1 MEKLNK
7 KLAQESESPFHAY
20 LLLGN
25 TSNHLL
31 KQAKVFASK
40 ILFGIEEEVDH
51 PDIKLVS
58 SENLNTLGVEDI
70 RNIIE
75 NDGLVPVEGEYKIV
89 IFPPVKSLTEEA
101 SNALLKT
108 LEDPSD
114 SSIFILTSSGKFW
127 SHARDDSILGIL
139 STIKSRCRKV
149 FIDTDFETE
158 FNFSE
163 KDFINFMESN
173 KREDEDFSNI
183 PQDLVNVLKS
193 LKNVG
198 NDSTE
203 NIFKFQELIKIID
216 KYKKE
221 KEDSY
226 QVNHTRFIIASFEY
240 LTRNILLTKEFGK
253 KEFRYCE
260 LLQDSMDDLD
270 KGIRPNTVLN
280 NFAIVSSKLWAL

>member
-1 MEKLNK
+1 M
-7 KLAQESESPFHAY
+7 
-20 LLLGN
+20 
-25 TSNHLL
+25 
-31 KQAKVFASK
+31 
-40 ILFGIEEEVDH
+40 
-51 PDIKLVS
+51 
-58 SENLNTLGVEDI
+58 
-70 RNIIE
+70 
-75 NDGLVPVEGEYKIV
+75 
-89 IFPPVKSLTEEA
+89 KSLTEEA

-108 LEDPSD
+108 LEEPSD

-127 SHARDDSILGIL
+127 SHARDDSILGVL
-139 STIKSRCRKV
+139 STIKSRCRRI
-149 FIDTDFETE
+149 FIDTDIETE

-193 LKNVG
+193 LKDVG

-203 NIFKFQELIKIID
+203 NIFKFQEFIKIID

-226 QVNHTRFIIASFEY
+226 KVNHTRLIIASFEY

-260 LLQDSMDDLD
+260 LLQGSMDDLD

-280 NFAIVSSKLWAL
+280 NFAIVSSKL

>member
-7 KLAQESESPFHAY
+7 KLALEFESPFHAY

-25 TSNHLL
+25 TSSHLL
-31 KQAKVFASK
+31 KQAKIFASK
-40 ILFGIEEEVDH
+40 ILFGIEEEIEH
-51 PDIKLVS
+51 PDIKVVS

-75 NDGLVPVEGEYKIV
+75 NDGLVPIEGEYKVV

-108 LEDPSD
+108 LEEPSD

-127 SHARDDSILGIL
+127 SHARDDSILGVL
-139 STIKSRCRKV
+139 STIKSRCRRI
-149 FIDTDFETE
+149 FIDTDIETE

-193 LKNVG
+193 LKDVG

-203 NIFKFQELIKIID
+203 NIFKFQEFIKIID

-226 QVNHTRFIIASFEY
+226 KVNHTRLIIASFEY

-260 LLQDSMDDLD
+260 LLQGSMDDLD

-280 NFAIVSSKLWAL
+280 NFAIVSSKL

>member
-7 KLAQESESPFHAY
+7 KLERELEAPFHAY

-25 TSNHLL
+25 TSSHLL
-31 KQAKVFASK
+31 KQAKIFGSK
-40 ILFGIEEEVDH
+40 ILFGMDEKTEH
-51 PDIKLVS
+51 PDIKVVS

-108 LEDPSD
+108 LEEPSE

-127 SHARDDSILGIL
+127 SHARDDSLLGVL
-139 STIKSRCRKV
+139 STIKSRCRTI
-149 FIDTDFETE
+149 FIDTAVEAE

-163 KDFINFMESN
+163 KDFINFIESN

-183 PQDLVNVLKS
+183 PKDLLNLLKS
-193 LKNVG
+193 LKDVG
-198 NDSTE
+198 NDSTD
-203 NIFKFQELIKIID
+203 NIFKFQEFIKIID
-216 KYKKE
+216 EYKKE
-221 KEDSY
+221 KEDIF
-226 QVNHTRFIIASFEY
+226 QVNIARFIIASFEY
-240 LTRNILLTKEFGK
+240 LTRNLLLTKEFGK
-253 KEFRYCE
+253 KEFRYCQ
-260 LLQDSMDDLD
+260 LLQDSMEDLD
-270 KGIRPNTVLN
+270 RGMRPNTVLN
-280 NFAIVSSKLWAL
+280 NFAIVSSKL

>member
-1 MEKLNK
+1 M
-7 KLAQESESPFHAY
+7 
-20 LLLGN
+20 
-25 TSNHLL
+25 
-31 KQAKVFASK
+31 
-40 ILFGIEEEVDH
+40 
-51 PDIKLVS
+51 
-58 SENLNTLGVEDI
+58 
-70 RNIIE
+70 
-75 NDGLVPVEGEYKIV
+75 VPIEGEYKVV

-108 LEDPSD
+108 LEEPSD

-127 SHARDDSILGIL
+127 SHARDDSILGVL
-139 STIKSRCRKV
+139 STIKSRCRRI
-149 FIDTDFETE
+149 FIDTDIETE

-193 LKNVG
+193 LKDVG

-280 NFAIVSSKLWAL
+280 NFAIVSSKL

>member
-7 KLAQESESPFHAY
+7 KLAQEFESPFHAY

-25 TSNHLL
+25 ASSHLL
-31 KQAKVFASK
+31 KQAKIFASK
-40 ILFGIEEEVDH
+40 ILFGIEEEIEH
-51 PDIKLVS
+51 PDIKVVS

-75 NDGLVPVEGEYKIV
+75 NDGLVPIEGEYKVV

-108 LEDPSD
+108 LEEPSD

-127 SHARDDSILGIL
+127 SHARDDSILGVL
-139 STIKSRCRKV
+139 STIKSRCRRI
-149 FIDTDFETE
+149 FIDTDIETE

-183 PQDLVNVLKS
+183 PQDLS
-193 LKNVG
+193 L
-198 NDSTE
+198 
-203 NIFKFQELIKIID
+203 IHI
-216 KYKKE
+216 
-221 KEDSY
+221 
-226 QVNHTRFIIASFEY
+226 
-240 LTRNILLTKEFGK
+240 
-253 KEFRYCE
+253 
-260 LLQDSMDDLD
+260 
-270 KGIRPNTVLN
+270 
-280 NFAIVSSKLWAL
+280 

>member
-25 TSNHLL
+25 TSSYLL
-31 KQAKVFASK
+31 KQAKIFASK

-183 PQDLVNVLKS
+183 PEDLVNVLKS

-280 NFAIVSSKLWAL
+280 NFAIVSSKL

>member
-7 KLAQESESPFHAY
+7 KLERELEAPFHAY

-25 TSNHLL
+25 TSSHLL
-31 KQAKVFASK
+31 KQAKIFGSK
-40 ILFGIEEEVDH
+40 ILFGMDEETEH
-51 PDIKLVS
+51 PDIKVVS

-108 LEDPSD
+108 LEEPSE

-127 SHARDDSILGIL
+127 SHARDDSLLGVL
-139 STIKSRCRKV
+139 STIKSRCRTI
-149 FIDTDFETE
+149 FIDTAVEAE

-163 KDFINFMESN
+163 KDFINFIESN

-183 PQDLVNVLKS
+183 PKDLLSLLKS
-193 LKNVG
+193 LKDVG
-198 NDSTE
+198 NDSTD
-203 NIFKFQELIKIID
+203 NIFKFQEFIKIID
-216 KYKKE
+216 EYKKE
-221 KEDSY
+221 KEDIF
-226 QVNHTRFIIASFEY
+226 QVNIARFIIASFEY
-240 LTRNILLTKEFGK
+240 LTRNLLLTKEFGK
-253 KEFRYCE
+253 KEFRYCQ
-260 LLQDSMDDLD
+260 LLQDSMEDLD
-270 KGIRPNTVLN
+270 RGMRPNTVLN
-280 NFAIVSSKLWAL
+280 NFAIVSSKL